1 MPSRIVST
9 ALAAVAAGTGLVAL
23 AAAPASAAGGISPA
37 STAITATS
45 TNVKFSGTL
54 SGLPFSVTCASSTI
68 KFVTPA
74 SGYGPVNLN
83 PGTPGNPS
91 FTGCK
96 DNFGGTAT
104 ITPSGV
110 WTLSATG
117 GASPTVTLTIPV
129 AGVKFTT
136 STLPSCVVTAA
147 PTAPAPITGPYS
159 NTAHSMS
166 VSATVPFSSSG
177 CGAVSPTGTV
187 SGTYVTSPAVTI
199 T

>member
-9 ALAAVAAGTGLVAL
+9 ALAAVAASTGLVAL
-23 AAAPASAAGGISPA
+23 TAAPALAAGISPA

-45 TNVKFSGTL
+45 TNVKFAGTL
-54 SGLPFSVTCASSTI
+54 SGLPFSVSCSLSTI
-68 KFVTPA
+68 KFTTPA
-74 SGYGPVNLN
+74 SGYGPVNLT
-83 PGTPGNPS
+83 PPTPGNPS
-91 FTGCK
+91 FTGCH

-110 WTLSATG
+110 WKLSATG
-117 GASPTVTLTIPV
+117 GTSPTVTLTIPV
-129 AGVKFTT
+129 GGVKFTT

-159 NTAHSMS
+159 NATHSLS
-166 VSATVPFSSSG
+166 VSGATVPFSSSG
-177 CGAVSPTGTV
+177 CGSVSPTGTV
-187 SGTYVTSPAVTI
+187 SGTFVTSPAVTI